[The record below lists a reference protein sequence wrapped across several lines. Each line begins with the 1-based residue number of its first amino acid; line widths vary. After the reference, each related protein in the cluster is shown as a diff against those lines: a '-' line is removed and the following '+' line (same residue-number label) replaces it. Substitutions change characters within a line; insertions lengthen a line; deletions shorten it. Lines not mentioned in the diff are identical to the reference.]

1 MSTLILDHYFYKT
14 TPILKLLLTM
24 TETCCCPPQPT
35 SWDKTCPRDGTKGK
49 RVQPIT
55 LKSLLIPSALE
66 TFNSDT
72 NYYFCTATDC
82 PVVYFNEEGQIFS
95 TKQVKELVF
104 QKDKG
109 LDVPVC
115 YCFGWSR
122 DRIQQE
128 IIQTGK
134 SSAEAN
140 IRGHIQAGRC
150 GCEVN
155 NPQGSCCLS
164 NVRAIVQ
171 HTSHNN

>member
-1 MSTLILDHYFYKT
+1 
-14 TPILKLLLTM
+14 M
-24 TETCCCPPQPT
+24 TETCCCPPQQT
-35 SWDKTCPRDGTKGK
+35 SWDKTCPIDGTKGK
-49 RVQPIT
+49 RVQTIT

-66 TFNSDT
+66 TLNSDT

-95 TKQVKELVF
+95 TKQGKELVF

-122 DRIQQE
+122 DRIQRE
-128 IIQTGK
+128 IIQTSK

-140 IRGHIQAGRC
+140 IRSHIKAGRC

-155 NPQGSCCLS
+155 NPQGSCCLG
-164 NVRAIVQ
+164 NIRAIVRQ
-171 HTSHNN
+171 LSKNIPT

>member
-1 MSTLILDHYFYKT
+1 
-14 TPILKLLLTM
+14 M
-24 TETCCCPPQPT
+24 T
-35 SWDKTCPRDGTKGK
+35 KTCPKNGTKGK
-49 RVQPIT
+49 KVKGIT
-55 LKSLLIPSALE
+55 LKSLLKSSALE
-66 TFNSDT
+66 NLNPDT
-72 NYYFCTATDC
+72 TYYFCEASDC
-82 PVVYFNEEGQIFS
+82 PVVYFNEKGQSFS
-95 TKQVKELVF
+95 TEQIKVPVF
-104 QKDKG
+104 QKDKS

-155 NPQGSCCLS
+155 NPQGSCCLG
-164 NVRAIVQ
+164 NVRQLSKNARHQ
-171 HTSHNN
+171 

>member
-1 MSTLILDHYFYKT
+1 
-14 TPILKLLLTM
+14 M
-24 TETCCCPPQPT
+24 T
-35 SWDKTCPRDGTKGK
+35 KTCPKNETKGK
-49 RVQPIT
+49 KVKSIT
-55 LKSLLIPSALE
+55 LKSLLKPSALE
-66 TFNSDT
+66 NLNPDTTYYLCEASD
-72 NYYFCTATDC
+72 CS
-82 PVVYFNEEGQIFS
+82 VVYFNEKGQTFS
-95 TKQVKELVF
+95 TEQIKVPVF
-104 QKDKG
+104 QKDKR
-109 LDVPVC
+109 LNVPVC

-155 NPQGSCCLS
+155 NPQGSCCLG

-171 HTSHNN
+171 YTSDNN